1 METLKKI
8 LAATL
13 FVSCISF
20 SHAQTTTIST
30 PVQTAFS
37 ASYVSESAGNYS
49 AAITALTN
57 VYDEKSYE
65 INLRLGWL
73 NYESKNYTGSISYYQ
88 KAIDL
93 RPYGIEA
100 RLGYVKPA
108 SALEKWDDVLAQYDA
123 ILKID
128 PQNTSTN
135 YYVGMIYY
143 NRKDYTKASS
153 YFEKVVNLY
162 PFDYN
167 SSLMLGWSYLLMGKN
182 SDAKIM
188 FQKVLLI
195 SPGDTSALDG
205 IKKAG

>member
-1 METLKKI
+1 METMKKI
-8 LAATL
+8 IVALMLCVITTAQ
-13 FVSCISF
+13 
-20 SHAQTTTIST
+20 AQTTTT
-30 PVQTAFS
+30 QTDLQTAFKY
-37 ASYVSESAGNYS
+37 SYACEAAGNYTD
-49 AAITALTN
+49 AIGYLTK

-73 NYESKNYTGSISYYQ
+73 NYATKNCPTSISYYQ

-108 SALEKWDDVLAQYDA
+108 SALEKWDDVLAQYEA

-128 PQNTSTN
+128 PQNSTVN
-135 YYVGMIYY
+135 YYTGMIYY
-143 NRKDYTKASS
+143 NRKDYLKAAG

-167 SSLMLGWSYLLMGKN
+167 SSLMLGWCDVFLGKM
-182 SDAKIM
+182 SDAKIL
-188 FQKVLLI
+188 FQKVLLY
-195 SPGDTSALDG
+195 SPSDASALDG
-205 IKKAG
+205 LKRVGQ